1 MLQLKGLQL
10 ITVFFLFVVNFKFVQ
25 VRNVKISS
33 EVIQQKKLH
42 HPNDTNI
49 DQEEHVRNKRFAA
62 TATAAI
68 GAIAGGIGTSSSAMI
83 NAGVI
88 AGTTLLGTSALAVS
102 TALSTAYSVTTT
114 IEIINHSK
122 WDLVYP
128 TAYTEW
134 GYIKSGHE

>member
-1 MLQLKGLQL
+1 MLQLKRFKL
-10 ITVFFLFVVNFKFVQ
+10 ISVFFLFVVNFKLVQ
-25 VRNVKISS
+25 VRNVEISS
-33 EVIQQKKLH
+33 EVIQKKFL

-49 DQEEHVRNKRFAA
+49 DQEEHVRTKRFAA
-62 TATAAI
+62 TAAAAI
-68 GAIAGGIGTSSSAMI
+68 GAIAGGVGTTSSAMI

-128 TAYTEW
+128 TAYTSW

>member
-1 MLQLKGLQL
+1 M
-10 ITVFFLFVVNFKFVQ
+10 
-25 VRNVKISS
+25 
-33 EVIQQKKLH
+33 
-42 HPNDTNI
+42 
-49 DQEEHVRNKRFAA
+49 
-62 TATAAI
+62 
-68 GAIAGGIGTSSSAMI
+68 GGGYRVTTPPRPPP
-83 NAGVI
+83 I